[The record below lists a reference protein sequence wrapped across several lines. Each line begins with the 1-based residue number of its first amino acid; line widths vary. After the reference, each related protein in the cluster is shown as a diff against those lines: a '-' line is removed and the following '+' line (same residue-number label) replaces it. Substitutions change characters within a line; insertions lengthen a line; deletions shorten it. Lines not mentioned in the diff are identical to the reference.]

1 VAIKTILFLSLIAG
15 LFIPT
20 PSWLSSPL
28 FALLCDLL
36 HFPLF
41 LLLGWILSGLINRR
55 LSLILLLLLVPF
67 SEFIQSLVGR
77 SMDTL
82 DALLGWAGAIA
93 WYLFSGKKQLFYIAG
108 LIVTTYTIG
117 LLYFLTPHI
126 SALLKPNQIGNFSD
140 QKTTYG
146 WRNIDDSVRPELILK
161 DLEEPYGLVLQ
172 GQSLTYPW
180 TGVSYDWP
188 IPVLLDPDMTLHFNI
203 YSQKPNLELDIKITS
218 LGGNSSIKS
227 MLIAKTGWQF
237 ISVPLNKFSVVLD
250 SKNIKSL
257 SIYYESYNNDDGY
270 LLHNILI
277 GK

>member
-1 VAIKTILFLSLIAG
+1 VAVKTILFLSLIAG

-67 SEFIQSLVGR
+67 SELIQSLVGR

-108 LIVTTYTIG
+108 LIVTAYTVG

-126 SALLKPNQIGNFSD
+126 LALIKPNQIGNFSV
-140 QKTTYG
+140 QKTMYG

-161 DLEEPYGLVLQ
+161 ALEEPYGLVLQ

>member
-1 VAIKTILFLSLIAG
+1 
-15 LFIPT
+15 
-20 PSWLSSPL
+20 
-28 FALLCDLL
+28 
-36 HFPLF
+36 
-41 LLLGWILSGLINRR
+41 
-55 LSLILLLLLVPF
+55 
-67 SEFIQSLVGR
+67 
-77 SMDTL
+77 MDTL

-126 SALLKPNQIGNFSD
+126 SALLKPNQIGDFND
-140 QKTTYG
+140 QKTMYG